1 MAANVNSHRETS
13 PVIRSI
19 SDRFSSNFLQ
29 EAKNTGHGEGPT
41 EISASQ
47 VQSISGAKHIPG
59 SEKSKMATNVNSH
72 RETSPVQS
80 ISSTKQNSGSEKSKM
95 AANGYSHR
103 EPSFTNSTVSDGFS
117 SNFVQENED
126 TVCKKVPICTDE
138 TSVDPPTPAAQPSST
153 EALEMEVSP
162 NPVALDQI
170 SSHDVHTGSSGGLHT
185 S

>member
-1 MAANVNSHRETS
+1 
-13 PVIRSI
+13 
-19 SDRFSSNFLQ
+19 
-29 EAKNTGHGEGPT
+29 
-41 EISASQ
+41 
-47 VQSISGAKHIPG
+47 
-59 SEKSKMATNVNSH
+59 MATNVNSH
-72 RETSPVQS
+72 RETSPVSRSISDRFSSIFLQEAKNTGPIEISALQVQS
-80 ISSTKQNSGSEKSKM
+80 ISSTKQNSGSKKSKM

-138 TSVDPPTPAAQPSST
+138 PSVDPPTPAAQPSST